1 MNPGRA
7 EVMRRAP
14 LTAVR
19 RVVFAVLFTL
29 VASAAAY
36 AQQTQ
41 PYRDPSGRF
50 TFQYPKKDW
59 QALPGALSAL
69 VTISGNKGK
78 ASVQVEYFSLADTVK
93 VGEMYKEIV
102 QNESEFIRERQPGA
116 DQIRG
121 QAMRPDLKDI
131 VVIDYTRPG
140 MSGVDRVRHYS
151 IVSGMNM
158 YRVSCVAPVADFPKL
173 EAAFEQIAK
182 SFVITAA
189 NRTSN

>member
-1 MNPGRA
+1 MNLGTAQVR
-7 EVMRRAP
+7 RRAA
-14 LTAVR
+14 LVAVR
-19 RVVFAVLFTL
+19 RGAYAVLLTL
-29 VASAAAY
+29 VVSVAAH

-59 QALPGALSAL
+59 QVFPGAGSSLA
-69 VTISGNKGK
+69 TIGGNKGK
-78 ASVQVEYFSLADTVK
+78 ASVQIEYFKLADAIK
-93 VGEMYKEIV
+93 VSDSYNDIV

-131 VVIDYTRPG
+131 VVIEYTRPG

-158 YRVSCVAPVADFPKL
+158 YRVSCVAPVGDFPKL
-173 EAAFEQIAK
+173 EATFEQIAK